1 MIIAGIK
8 RFIKKEAHNTAPFS
22 FGKNRKHSNIRICLA
37 LATIMLCLHIVGGA
51 ATPALA
57 CGLCDLPPNFMQDTT
72 IENYISNEHNNTQQN
87 INNHT
92 DKDFQSYEDWIVND
106 FFKQYILP
114 AMMQMAGQMSAVAM
128 QQMEILGTFLDAKH
142 QMETNR
148 LFQEL
153 AAQAHRDYQPSE
165 GMCTIGTLSRSLE
178 EADRTIDLTAYT
190 LSRRSMARQLM
201 QANSV
206 GVGGDDDYGTDT
218 LSRIKQFTNTYCNK
232 TDNNGYLKNICGGVN
247 PARINKD
254 IDFTRTLWEPM
265 TVPLRF
271 SSGSGASV
279 AEKEAAE
286 DVIALKTNLYA
297 NRIFR
302 MPVSAGSLNEAGDA
316 NIGKKASNLQAYLDL
331 RSIVAKRSVAEETF
345 DTIAGMKAA
354 GTSDAAQTAKYI
366 QAAIKQLNPSMSNA
380 QAQAIVGKN
389 PSYWAQM
396 EVLTHKILQD
406 PQFYTDLY
414 DTPSNVERKKVAL
427 QAIDLVQQRDTYKV
441 DLRSE
446 MLWSLLLELR
456 LEQEQQRVQKQAD
469 GMRH

>member
-165 GMCTIGTLSRSLE
+165 GMCTIGTSVRSLAHAE
-178 EADRTIDLTAYT
+178 RNADQAALV
-190 LSRRSMARQLM
+190 LSQRSIERQLM
-201 QANSV
+201 NKYSSGSRGQK
-206 GVGGDDDYGTDT
+206 TDKK
-218 LSRIKQFTNTYCNK
+218 SREEQFKAYYCDK
-232 TDNNGYLKNICGGVN
+232 TDNNNGLAAVCASSVPITRV
-247 PARINKD
+247 NKD
-254 IDFTRTLWEPM
+254 IDFNKTLWS
-265 TVPLRF
+265 PL
-271 SSGSGASV
+271 SLNINLADATSTPD
-279 AEKEAAE
+279 EQ
-286 DVIALKTNLYA
+286 DIMALQSNLYA
-297 NRIFR
+297 NSIFEQ
-302 MPVSAGSLNEAGDA
+302 PISYDTLKYSSGNERVYMDMRA
-316 NIGKKASNLQAYLDL
+316 L
-331 RSIVAKRSVAEETF
+331 VAKRSVAENSFE
-345 DTIAGMKAA
+345 ALAAMKSQ
-354 GTSDAAQTAKYI
+354 GTTSSANTAQYL
-366 QAAIKQLNPSMSNA
+366 QAAIQQLNPSITAA
-380 QAQAIVGKN
+380 QAKNIIGTN
-389 PSYWAQM
+389 PSYYAQM
-396 EVLTHKILQD
+396 EILTKKLIQN
-406 PQFYTDLY
+406 PQFFTDLY
-414 DTPSNVERKKVAL
+414 ETPANVERKSAAL
-427 QAIDLVQQRDTYKV
+427 QAISMMQARDDFKS
-441 DLRSE
+441 DLRTEATLSV
-446 MLWSLLLELR
+446 LLELEVENAQR
-456 LEQEQQRVQKQAD
+456 KVQEQIDNMSQTGA
-469 GMRH
+469 H